1 MVLNE
6 KLSIGVAMNAACHM
20 CLSLVDLATPEQKAN
35 MHFIDYVDGD
45 GIVYPASSAL
55 SLIVLTGKISHM
67 KKFLEDAK
75 EKGMLTA
82 SFIKTMTGDTFKE
95 QLERTKTLKSED
107 IEYYGVAA
115 FGLTDV
121 MNTMTRKFSLYP

>member
-1 MVLNE
+1 
-6 KLSIGVAMNAACHM
+6 
-20 CLSLVDLATPEQKAN
+20 
-35 MHFIDYVDGD
+35 
-45 GIVYPASSAL
+45 
-55 SLIVLTGKISHM
+55 
-67 KKFLEDAK
+67 
-75 EKGMLTA
+75 MLTA